1 MESTFLVIQIQC
13 KLWEMFLVSVQQ
25 TPPQN
30 KTTYGIYLLPELE
43 ITNYQLVDTV
53 LIAMSQPASLTLS
66 PKYLVK
72 LFFKFSIIITWPRNC
87 MSHNLSHDVWIYY
100 LND

>member
-1 MESTFLVIQIQC
+1 
-13 KLWEMFLVSVQQ
+13 
-25 TPPQN
+25 
-30 KTTYGIYLLPELE
+30 
-43 ITNYQLVDTV
+43 
-53 LIAMSQPASLTLS
+53 MSQPASLTLS

-87 MSHNLSHDVWIYY
+87 MSHNLSHDAWIYY

>member
-13 KLWEMFLVSVQQ
+13 KLWENFLVSVQQ

-30 KTTYGIYLLPELE
+30 KNTYGIYLLPELE
-43 ITNYQLVDTV
+43 INHYQPVDTV

-66 PKYLVK
+66 LKYLVK
-72 LFFKFSIIITWPRNC
+72 LFLNFQS
-87 MSHNLSHDVWIYY
+87 SSHDQISWSCDELYVS
-100 LND
+100 